1 MKDFG
6 FFALGVVMAASM
18 FYDCFSIFCMS
29 VLVTVI
35 LTMSVAKRFWNEPDK
50 KKSASARQH

>member
-1 MKDFG
+1 MKYFG
-6 FFALGVVMAASM
+6 FSSTLMQKIEKQ

-35 LTMSVAKRFWNEPDK
+35 LTMSVAKWFWNEPDK